1 MKFDLFFISLHQKSP
16 SALTFFLLNLIIG
29 CLKNL
34 MLKILRGSYPPI
46 SNKYSPDLKHLIH
59 CLLEKKPEERPSL
72 NMILRKNFIQ
82 KAEYDMHCHKPLE
95 RQPTIL
101 RVQKQSKKV
110 QNVYN
115 RKNARG
121 RRNSE

>member
-1 MKFDLFFISLHQKSP
+1 
-16 SALTFFLLNLIIG
+16 
-29 CLKNL
+29 

-46 SNKYSPDLKHLIH
+46 SSKYSADVRILIH
-59 CLLEKKPEERPSL
+59 SLLQKNPEDRPSL
-72 NMILRKNFIQ
+72 NTILRKDFIQ
-82 KAEYDMHCHKPLE
+82 KTEREMHYPKKALE
-95 RQPTIL
+95 RQPSQL
-101 RVQKQSKKV
+101 RVQTQSKKV